1 MWSSKYV
8 SLWKEIMHYWVV
20 KVTQC
25 GRIGPGWQ
33 GRGLEK
39 GQVALSW
46 IMNTTT
52 LAVSPEL
59 IHREVVTCH
68 LQDVAKK
75 CSIMKSY
82 VLFFPSDIRAKV
94 MHLEWISL
102 HYARKIYAEQISLWD
117 IFDAR
122 QIALLLSTA
131 LSQELMNRSCTLQ
144 QPLTQWHQ
152 NLSGLFWG

>member
-1 MWSSKYV
+1 MWKNRTRLAGKRSWERASS
-8 SLWKEIMHYWVV
+8 SFLNNEHYN
-20 KVTQC
+20 
-25 GRIGPGWQ
+25 IGCQPWTHSQRSGN
-33 GRGLEK
+33 
-39 GQVALSW
+39 
-46 IMNTTT
+46 M
-52 LAVSPEL
+52 
-59 IHREVVTCH
+59 CH

-82 VLFFPSDIRAKV
+82 ILFFPSDIRAKV

-152 NLSGLFWG
+152 NLSGLF